1 MRLVFSSI
9 QIRTD
14 TRNCSSFVPHCT
26 RFVKSGSNI
35 TDTTTFD
42 SIPRFFFAARRA
54 ILSLLPSSSYF
65 SEKNIG
71 RMRAACI
78 LFHRK
83 KKKKSI
89 GYAMLA
95 IQLHFSLSSLH
106 ATFLHTPP
114 VMLGWRGYCNMDS
127 PRKIWKTSSP
137 SPPFYDS
144 CNRLII
150 ARAFAKRW
158 RMLRGF
164 TSELAF
170 I

>member
-1 MRLVFSSI
+1 MILVIFDFTIVNPRNFIIIFTVKKPMRLVFSSI

-14 TRNCSSFVPHCT
+14 TRNCSSFVPRCT

-42 SIPRFFFAARRA
+42 SIPRFFFAAKRA

-83 KKKKSI
+83 KKKKASDTRCSPFNCTSRCLLF
-89 GYAMLA
+89 MLLFC
-95 IQLHFSLSSLH
+95 IRHQ
-106 ATFLHTPP
+106 
-114 VMLGWRGYCNMDS
+114 
-127 PRKIWKTSSP
+127 
-137 SPPFYDS
+137 
-144 CNRLII
+144 
-150 ARAFAKRW
+150 
-158 RMLRGF
+158 
-164 TSELAF
+164 
-170 I
+170 